1 MLGGSLVILYFLFPR
16 CVSCQAAVV
25 LPSQYLCSRALEVS
39 SICLLQVLKM
49 APHTTEEVPVLNLP
63 YCLLGIAEFVQERCY
78 QCVSTAGSL
87 WPFICNQKAN
97 LWCTREK
104 SIENLLP

>member
-1 MLGGSLVILYFLFPR
+1 MLGGSLVILYLFPR

-25 LPSQYLCSRALEVS
+25 LPSQYLRSRTLEVS

-63 YCLLGIAEFVQERCY
+63 YCLLDIAEFVQERCY

-87 WPFICNQKAN
+87 
-97 LWCTREK
+97 
-104 SIENLLP
+104 